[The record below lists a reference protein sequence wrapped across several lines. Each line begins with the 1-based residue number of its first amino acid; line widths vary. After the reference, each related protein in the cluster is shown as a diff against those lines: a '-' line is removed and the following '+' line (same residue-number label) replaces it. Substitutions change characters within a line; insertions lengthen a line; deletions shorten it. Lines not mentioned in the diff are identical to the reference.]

1 MIEFD
6 ISPSPDSLDKQLLK
20 LEEALQGKAVR
31 TGIVAAIAPIK
42 KAMKAM
48 APYKTGALAGG
59 VGHVA
64 VSKSAQGRLG
74 KGGQVTILVGVTR
87 NKQGYKAIYQ
97 EYGTDN
103 MKANPFIFPGWQSQ
117 QGGFQSRFYT
127 GLKKFLDKQAA

>member
-1 MIEFD
+1 MIDFD
-6 ISPSPDSLDKQLLK
+6 ISPSPDRLDKQLLK
-20 LEEALQGKAVR
+20 LEQALQGKAVR

-42 KAMKAM
+42 REIKAT
-48 APYKTGALAGG
+48 APRKSGALAGG

-97 EYGTDN
+97 EYGTERMD
-103 MKANPFIFPGWQSQ
+103 ANPFIFPAWERQQS
-117 QGGFQSRFYT
+117 GFQTRFYA